1 MKIEDKVYNKILELK
16 SMDGLE
22 MLASHIKESLIL
34 FKLELR
40 HTLGESCNYI
50 DDYRKLK
57 KLLCEEKLDE
67 EDAKEGTSN

>member
-1 MKIEDKVYNKILELK
+1 MKIEDKIYNKILELK

-50 DDYRKLK
+50 NNCEKLK
-57 KLLCEEKLDE
+57 KLLCEEKLNE
-67 EDAKEGTSN
+67 EDVEEGISN